1 MPSIAIDGVT
11 LSFPI
16 LLIALG
22 AVVTAVVVARGGRSR
37 RTALWGGLLL
47 SLALIGLL
55 TLASLVGDDFDGA
68 QGVNLV
74 PFQEI
79 QRGLDSRGST
89 PWFNLVGN
97 VLLFIPF
104 GAAVASLARSGFIGR
119 VVYGTLLGGLLSTAI
134 EPHPV
139 LGRPRRGHRRHHPQH
154 RGSAARRTLRRHGR
168 GPCRLAPP
176 RHPHRAARH
185 AGVA

>member
-22 AVVTAVVVARGGRSR
+22 AVVTAVVGARGGRSR

-47 SLALIGLL
+47 SLALIGML

-104 GAAVASLARSGFIGR
+104 GAAVASLARTGFLGR
-119 VVYGTLLGGLLSTAI
+119 VVYGTLLGGLLSTGI
-134 EPHPV
+134 ELTQYWGGRV
-139 LGRPRRGHRRHHPQH
+139 ADIDDIILNTAGALLGALLAATVAGLAASHRRATP
-154 RGSAARRTLRRHGR
+154 T
-168 GPCRLAPP
+168 APP
-176 RHPHRAARH
+176 DMQA
-185 AGVA
+185 